1 MAEPYAIQAGIEY
14 ATKGQLSLANG
25 YLLLLVTDPE
35 GEVPMAHPIAIAQ
48 RTVEAGYGASP
59 LVFEGPLDPAEL
71 KYFTVTWDTELQAA
85 SDSIVPDNGTIEGQ
99 SVFLTLSGAAVAAG
113 VQVHA
118 FSQDERSV
126 TFWLKVEASQQSRT
140 QWNGVGELHIITIRI
155 ITTRG
160 QVFERDISFRVK
172 QL

>member
-1 MAEPYAIQAGIEY
+1 MSDSLSVGI
-14 ATKGQLSLANG
+14 ALADGSQLALADG
-25 YLLLLVTDPE
+25 YVLLLATDPE
-35 GEVPMAHPIAIAQ
+35 GELPLVHPLAIAQ
-48 RTVEAGYGASP
+48 RTVEAGYGGNP
-59 LVFEGPLDPAEL
+59 LTFEGPLDPAEL

-85 SDSIVPDNGTIEGQ
+85 TDSIVPDNGTTEGQ
-99 SVFLTLSGAAVAAG
+99 SVFLTLSGAAIAAG

-118 FSQDERSV
+118 FSQDSRSV
-126 TFWLKVEASQQSRT
+126 TFWLKVDPAQKNRE
-140 QWNGVGELHIITIRI
+140 QWNGSGELHLITIRI